1 MKFIFSISLLLTC
14 AAFSLVNAQT
24 SAPMSPSPMATAA
37 TIVPTLT
44 GKIITPVPTTSVKAE
59 TTATLATLP
68 EVEVYGQLASLSD
81 KTLSDA
87 ELENVKN
94 TADLSAALDHL
105 SGLETQGEGFGKTWS
120 ALAIRGQSFRDTL
133 VLVNGVRVPESFN
146 LGDIPTDSIEK
157 VEVLEGPQ
165 ALVYG
170 SDAIGGVVN
179 IVTKTDEPMPTSLS
193 TSQGDF
199 NTYQFRASTGSFDVG
214 SVHNVLSGSWYTT
227 DGYLATA
234 TAADT
239 SGTTVTLGFTD
250 EVHWDIN
257 HTASWKIDG
266 DQYSLSSGFFRHIGS
281 APDSDNVIAAGTDQ
295 YDLDGR
301 QDAWGAQS
309 VLNITHPLG
318 SGWTLSPTLYG
329 NYSSV
334 IRSNPIGADPTSGV
348 YYPYLNQY
356 LNYGAQ
362 AYLSGDAGGLFK
374 KVNIGIEA
382 RNESLWSGLYG
393 DVSRE
398 VGSFLLDATLGLA
411 DNLRL
416 DLANHVDYYTDFG
429 WSDNPT
435 GALVLDV
442 DKDWQWHLSAGK
454 GYKVPT
460 FDELYL
466 PYTDFADLPPDLLA
480 QFQNSPFASTW
491 NGVKG
496 NPNLAPEDAINSE
509 LGTDIHLGDLLVQLN
524 GFANYYNDLIN
535 PAVDPSDNFWTYV
548 NIDHAL
554 FIGTENSLRL
564 KLTDWLTPS
573 TTVTWLSA
581 TDQNGNDIQGRL
593 HFKWTLG
600 AEIKPEKQWSLELT
614 GRYVEQYPVI
624 AQYLT
629 DFQQTNGI
637 PVSPGNYWDTSIDAK
652 FTVSPHLKGF
662 LSVENVLN
670 QTMASLQ
677 GISLPGRYEEAGLQA
692 DF

>member
-1 MKFIFSISLLLTC
+1 MKVIFSVALMLIGGI
-14 AAFSLVNAQT
+14 FSLVSAQT
-24 SAPMSPSPMATAA
+24 PTPVLTAP
-37 TIVPTLT
+37 TIV
-44 GKIITPVPTTSVKAE
+44 PVPTTPSPRPVIQITAPKPTSTVE
-59 TTATLATLP
+59 TEASMATLP

-105 SGLETQGEGFGKTWS
+105 SGLETQGEGLGKTWS
-120 ALAIRGQSFRDTL
+120 ALAVRGQSFRDTL

-199 NTYQFRASTGSFDVG
+199 NTYQFRASTGTFDVG

-234 TAADT
+234 TTANT

-250 EVHWDIN
+250 EVHWDID
-257 HTASWKIDG
+257 HTASWKMDG

-309 VLNITHPLG
+309 VFNITHPLG

-329 NYSSV
+329 NYSNV

-362 AYLSGDAGGLFK
+362 AYVSGNMEGFFK
-374 KVNIGIEA
+374 EVNIGVEA
-382 RNESLWSGLYG
+382 RDESLWSGLYG
-393 DVSRE
+393 DVSRK
-398 VGSFLLDATLGLA
+398 VGSFLADATLSLA

-416 DLANHVDYYTDFG
+416 DLANHVDYYTDFN

-454 GYKVPT
+454 GHKVPT

-466 PYTDFADLPPDLLA
+466 PNTNFANLPADLLA
-480 QFQNSPFASTW
+480 QFQNSPFASAW

-496 NPNLAPEDAINSE
+496 NPNLVPEDAINSE
-509 LGTDIHLGDLLVQLN
+509 LGTDIHLGDLLIQLN
-524 GFANYYNDLIN
+524 GFANYYNNLIN
-535 PAVDPSDNFWTYV
+535 PQVDTSDNFWTYV

-554 FIGTENSLRL
+554 FIGTENSLRI
-564 KLTDWLTPS
+564 KLTDWLTPNS
-573 TTVTWLSA
+573 TVTWLSA

-614 GRYVEQYPVI
+614 GRYVERYPVT

-629 DFQQTNGI
+629 DFKQTNGI
-637 PVSPGNYWDTSIDAK
+637 AVPPGNYWDTSIDAK
-652 FTVSPHLKGF
+652 FMVSPHLKGF